1 MIQKFMRT
9 VWMKSDFNEFLV
21 DAELGIKTIGRIDK
35 HSDKSYYPYEPT
47 TYAVLKRL
55 ADSEY
60 LNERDCV
67 LDYGCG
73 KGRVPIYLH
82 DVIGCKTIGVEVE
95 KDFYEDAL
103 GNLNSYKEK
112 LEEDTDDI
120 LIVRSKAQE
129 FEVPEE
135 VTACF
140 FFNPF
145 SADILRNV
153 MTRILGSVRRSPRK
167 ITLFFFYPSDAY
179 VAFLAKVDEVMFV
192 DEIDC
197 MDIFPEED
205 DQRNRLMIYEI

>member
-1 MIQKFMRT
+1 M
-9 VWMKSDFNEFLV
+9 WMKSDFDEFLN

-35 HSDKSYYPYEPT
+35 HSDKSYFPYEPT
-47 TYAVLKRL
+47 TYAVLKRI
-55 ADSEY
+55 AESEY
-60 LNERDCV
+60 LSGADCV

-82 DVIGCKTIGVEVE
+82 DTVGCRTIGVEVE
-95 KDFYEDAL
+95 KSFYEDAL

-112 LEEDTDDI
+112 SEKETDGI
-120 LIVRSKAQE
+120 SLVRSKAQD

-145 SADILRNV
+145 SSDILKNV
-153 MTRILGSVRRSPRK
+153 MVKILESVRKNPRSMF
-167 ITLFFFYPSDAY
+167 LFFFYPSDAY
-179 VAFLAKVDEVMFV
+179 VALLSKIDEVMFV

-197 MDIFPEED
+197 TDIFPTEND
-205 DQRNRLMIYEI
+205 PRNRVMIYEINA